1 MVPFAPDS
9 RYIDVRY
16 RNEKH
21 LVACAVLDTKE
32 GSLLVDPG
40 PAVSVHTLDAGL
52 PGGWKDVHG
61 LLLTHIHLDHAGA
74 TGTLVARYPH
84 LKVYVHEKG
93 ARHMVRP
100 ERLLASARRIYGDR
114 MEATWGEFLAVPESS
129 VVALRGGE
137 NLVIGGR
144 RLRVAYTPGHAS
156 HHVCYLDEATGT
168 AFAGDAAGMRV
179 LGAPYIVPVAPPPDI
194 DLELWKGSLEAIRAW
209 SAERLFL
216 THFGP
221 VTDVDWHLDE
231 MASRLGAWAQ
241 AVRASLGG
249 DQAAAERDFH
259 AREMA
264 AMRRALSGDARIPY
278 TIMGQ
283 PSGSWRGLARYWRR
297 RAPAPQ

>member
-1 MVPFAPDS
+1 MVPFAPDCW
-9 RYIDVRY
+9 YIDVRY
-16 RNEKH
+16 RNVEH
-21 LVACAVLDTKE
+21 LVACAVLDTKA

-40 PAVSVHTLDAGL
+40 PAVSVHALEAGL
-52 PGGWKDVHG
+52 PGGWNNVHG

-74 TGTLVARYPH
+74 TGTLVARHPH
-84 LKVYVHEKG
+84 LTVYVHEIG
-93 ARHMVRP
+93 ARHMIRP

-114 MEATWGEFLAVPESS
+114 MEATWGEFIAVPESS

-168 AFAGDAAGMRV
+168 VLAGDAAGMRV

-194 DLELWKGSLEAIRAW
+194 DLELWNESLEAIRTL

-221 VTDVDWHLDE
+221 AEDVDRHLDE
-231 MASRLGAWAQ
+231 MAARLGAWAQ
-241 AVRASLGG
+241 AVRASLEG
-249 DQAAAERDFH
+249 DEAAAERAFH

-264 AMRRALSGDARIPY
+264 AMRQALSGDARIPY

-283 PSGSWRGLARYWRR
+283 PVGSWRGLARYWRR
-297 RAPAPQ
+297 AAPASN

>member
-1 MVPFAPDS
+1 MVPFAAECW
-9 RYIDVRY
+9 YIDVRY
-16 RNEKH
+16 RRTEH
-21 LVACAVLDTKE
+21 LIACAVLGTTA
-32 GSLLVDPG
+32 GALLVDPG
-40 PAVSVHTLDAGL
+40 PAISVHTLASGL
-52 PGGWKDVHG
+52 DGGVDHVHG

-84 LKVYVHEKG
+84 LKVYVHENG
-93 ARHMVRP
+93 ARHLIRP

-114 MEATWGEFLAVPESS
+114 MHSTWGECLAVPESN

-144 RLRVAYTPGHAS
+144 QLRVAYTPGHAS
-156 HHVCYLDEATGT
+156 HHVCYLDVATGT
-168 AFAGDAAGMRV
+168 VMAGDVAGMRV

-194 DLELWKGSLEAIRAW
+194 DLVHWRDSLSTIRAW

-221 VTDVDWHLDE
+221 VADVDWHLDE
-231 MASRLGAWAQ
+231 MAARLHDWAQ
-241 AVRASLGG
+241 AVRDSLGG
-249 DQAAAERDFH
+249 DEAAAERHFH
-259 AREMA
+259 EREMA

-283 PSGSWRGLARYWRR
+283 PSGSWRGLARYWRGV
-297 RAPAPQ
+297 APASP

>member
-1 MVPFAPDS
+1 MVPFAS
-9 RYIDVRY
+9 ESWYIDVRY
-16 RNEKH
+16 RDVEH
-21 LVACAVLDTKE
+21 LVACAVLDTAE
-32 GSLLVDPG
+32 GALLVDPG
-40 PAVSVHTLDAGL
+40 PAISVHTLEAGL
-52 PGGWKDVHG
+52 EFGWKQVHG

-74 TGTLVARYPH
+74 TGTLVSRYPH

-93 ARHMVRP
+93 ARHMIRP

-114 MEATWGEFLAVPESS
+114 MEATWGAFLAVPESN
-129 VVALRGGE
+129 VIALRGGE
-137 NLVIGGR
+137 SLVIGGR

-156 HHVCYLDEATGT
+156 HHMCYLDEASGT
-168 AFAGDAAGMRV
+168 ALAGDAAGMRV
-179 LGAPYIVPVAPPPDI
+179 LGAPYIVPVSPPPDI
-194 DLELWKGSLEAIRAW
+194 DLELWEDSLAALRAW

-231 MASRLGAWAQ
+231 MAARLCAWAQ

-249 DQAAAERDFH
+249 EEEAAERDFH

-264 AMRRALSGDARIPY
+264 AMRRALSGDARVPY

-283 PSGSWRGLARYWRR
+283 PVGSWRGLARYWRR
-297 RAPAPQ
+297 AASASQ